1 MAVFQTI
8 RNFFTNIEVIE
19 STVVVPAPPTTYA
32 IHPLTLKNIDEL
44 LKLNIR
50 CFRNGENYTKHTF
63 SYLLNEPNTI
73 SYQVKTAAGEM
84 IGFAFVMVNPDG
96 AGHLTTVGV
105 APEHRR
111 RGLGVMLLSHL
122 EDALKAKGVSTIVLE
137 VRVSNI
143 SAQRLYNSLGY
154 SVVQHLKAYYNNG
167 EDGYLMVKP
176 LA

>member
-8 RNFFTNIEVIE
+8 RNFFTNIETVE

-32 IHPLTLKNIDEL
+32 IHPLTLKNLDEL

-63 SYLLNEPNTI
+63 SYLLNEPNTV
-73 SYQVKTAAGEM
+73 SYQVKTAAEEM

-96 AGHLTTVGV
+96 AGHLTTIGV

-154 SVVQHLKAYYNNG
+154 SVVQHLNAYYNNG